1 MLSAIVCMDNFGVI
15 GKNGDLLYRIPDDL
29 KRFKEITIGH
39 WVIMGRKTWNSIGNN
54 PLPGRTNIVISSTLN
69 FSMTETNKYTN
80 YETSVNIWKNV
91 TKEKI
96 KFYAEQPEEY
106 FVIGGQSIYEIFLPY
121 CDKVYA
127 TIVPQYSTE
136 ADTFFPIKLL
146 KDDDWEEID
155 NGVPCYSS
163 NDIGYVFGF
172 KTYVRKKDIKQTYKS
187 SNSHAYSDPV
197 SGHNAVDNPSHYC
210 GTKYQVINFIEDWGL
225 GYCLGNV
232 VKYICRAGKKYVGDK
247 QKELQDLKKA
257 KWYLERR
264 LEEHKNGVEL
274 DSNELKMNIS
284 IDDFI
289 EDQKLNYV
297 RKKIIKNVID
307 CICEEIDT
315 KFYTA
320 LELLDT
326 EINRMEDETA

>member
-1 MLSAIVCMDNFGVI
+1 MLSAIVCMDNFGGI
-15 GKNGDLLYRIPDDL
+15 GKDGDLLYKIPEDM
-29 KRFKEITIGH
+29 KKFKELTMGH
-39 WVIMGRKTWNSIGNN
+39 WVIMGRKTWNSIGNK
-54 PLPGRTNIVISSTLN
+54 PLEGRTNIVISNTLN
-69 FSMTETNKYTN
+69 FSMVKTNKYN
-80 YETSVNIWKNV
+80 DCKTSVNIWKDV
-91 TKEKI
+91 TEEKI
-96 KFYAEQPEEY
+96 KFYMDCPEEY
-106 FVIGGQSIYEIFLPY
+106 FVIGGQSIYEMFLPY
-121 CDKVYA
+121 CQKVYA
-127 TIVPQYSTE
+127 TVVPMFCNT
-136 ADTFFPIKLL
+136 ADTHFPVNDLIKNFDCISNNECASTGDFTYYFFQEYVRSKAKKPSNILIKLS
-146 KDDDWEEID
+146 D
-155 NGVPCYSS
+155 
-163 NDIGYVFGF
+163 
-172 KTYVRKKDIKQTYKS
+172 
-187 SNSHAYSDPV
+187 SHAYSDPV

-274 DSNELKMNIS
+274 DSDELKMNIS
-284 IDDFI
+284 IDDFA
-289 EDQKLNYV
+289 EDQKLNYI
-297 RKKIIKNVID
+297 RKKIIKNVTD
-307 CICEEIDT
+307 CIYEEIDT